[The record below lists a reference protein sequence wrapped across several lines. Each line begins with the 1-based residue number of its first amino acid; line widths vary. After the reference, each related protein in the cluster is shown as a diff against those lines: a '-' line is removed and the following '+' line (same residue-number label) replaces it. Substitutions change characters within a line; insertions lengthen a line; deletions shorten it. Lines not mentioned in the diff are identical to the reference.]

1 MRRRILLTGGS
12 GLLSTSAGG
21 TLGAAA
27 AAGGFA
33 GVAGRGGAAAGAT
46 GALPLC
52 DAASLPAFG
61 GF

>member
-1 MRRRILLTGGS
+1 M
-12 GLLSTSAGG
+12 
-21 TLGAAA
+21 GAAA

-33 GVAGRGGAAAGAT
+33 GGAGRGGAAAGAP

-61 GF
+61 GC